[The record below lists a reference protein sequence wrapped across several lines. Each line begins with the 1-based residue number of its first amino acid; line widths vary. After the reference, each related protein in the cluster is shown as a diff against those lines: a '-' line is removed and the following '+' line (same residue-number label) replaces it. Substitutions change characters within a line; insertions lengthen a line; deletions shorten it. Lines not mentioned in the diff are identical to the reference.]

1 MAELEKLAGRLSEAS
16 VKAYQSPYDAV
27 AWPDAVDKDAW
38 FFSPELISLHGTP
51 AWDALD
57 EKGRKALSFWEAIN
71 FFSLN
76 IHGEKPLIEGL
87 AHRLY
92 RSKEETPVDAYL
104 HHFLDEENKHM
115 TWFGGF
121 CRRYAGKIYPDKKL
135 AFPRQ
140 YAPGEEDLLFFAKV
154 MIFEEIVD
162 VYNIRMS
169 KDERL
174 DPLARRINLLH
185 HQDEARHLAFGRKMV
200 KDLFGKHRPAWS
212 GETVEGI
219 RKYLAGYLYA
229 TWREY
234 YNPQVYSDAKVPG
247 DAYDTLDMAWD
258 HAAPSALRKEIGA
271 NAVRVLRELGLV
283 SEGGTGDVP

>member
-1 MAELEKLAGRLSEAS
+1 MAELEKLADRLSEAS
-16 VKAYQSPYDAV
+16 IKAYQSPYEAV
-27 AWPDAVDKDAW
+27 EWPEAIDQDSW
-38 FFSPELISLHGTP
+38 YFTPELLSLYGTP
-51 AWDALD
+51 AWEAMD
-57 EKGRKALSFWEAIN
+57 EKARKTLSFWEAIN

-76 IHGEKPLIEGL
+76 INGEKPLIEGL

-92 RSKEETPVDAYL
+92 KGKVRTPVDDYL

-174 DPLARRINLLH
+174 HPLARRINLLH

-200 KDLFGKHRPAWS
+200 KSVFEERKEAW
-212 GETVEGI
+212 GEAVVEGI
-219 RKYLAGYLYA
+219 RQYLAGYLRA
-229 TWREY
+229 TWKEY
-234 YNPQVYSDAKVPG
+234 YNPQAYADAGVPG
-247 DAYDTLDMAWD
+247 DAYDSVEEAWD
-258 HAAPSALRKEIGA
+258 HPAQVAHREAAGA
-271 NAVRVLRELGLV
+271 NAARILNELGL
-283 SEGGTGDVP
+283 GTGLEKAT